1 MGLPGET
8 RETIE
13 ETIRF
18 AREIDPDSLQ
28 VSLAAPYPG
37 TALYREALDR
47 GWLESGDLVD
57 AGGLQASVLGYPHL
71 SRREIF
77 ASVESFYRR
86 FYFRPRKIFGFIRE
100 MAQDAA
106 LCRRRLAEGR
116 DFLRFLARRHAS

>member
-37 TALYREALDR
+37 TALYQEALEQRLARARRSWWTPR
-47 GWLESGDLVD
+47 GV
-57 AGGLQASVLGYPHL
+57 QTSVLGYPHL
-71 SRREIF
+71 VASRDLRLGRALLPALLLPAR
-77 ASVESFYRR
+77 ASSS
-86 FYFRPRKIFGFIRE
+86 
-100 MAQDAA
+100 
-106 LCRRRLAEGR
+106 
-116 DFLRFLARRHAS
+116 AS